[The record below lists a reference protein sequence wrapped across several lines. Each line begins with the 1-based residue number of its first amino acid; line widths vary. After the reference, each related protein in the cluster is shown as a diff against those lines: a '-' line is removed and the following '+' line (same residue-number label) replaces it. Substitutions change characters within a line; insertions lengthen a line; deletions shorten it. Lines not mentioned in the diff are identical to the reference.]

1 MGTVAILAQVREG
14 TTMEPI
20 VEFIEEEEIEL
31 DLLAKSP
38 KKAKKAKKAKK
49 SKSPKKKKPKKK
61 KKKKKPV
68 KKSRVKGSKNYS
80 KHARKSKKSV
90 AAHKKIAAKMKAAG
104 KGIFKPCSLSPALAG
119 IVGKKSASRADVF
132 KGVWRYI
139 KSKKLNSG
147 RTIKA

>member
-1 MGTVAILAQVREG
+1 MG
-14 TTMEPI
+14 
-20 VEFIEEEEIEL
+20 IEL

-38 KKAKKAKKAKK
+38 KKAKKA
-49 SKSPKKKKPKKK
+49 
-61 KKKKKPV
+61 KKKPV

-104 KGIFKPCSLSPALAG
+104 KGIFKPCSLSPVLAG

-147 RTIKA
+147 RTIKADAKLATVTKAGSFSMFKMAGMITKHIK